1 MKLMQRLPCHRCDLF
16 TFKLRYW
23 RLSVSTFWSDI
34 VVGFSH
40 ISTLEYSTIGILGTL
55 TRKAANSAAQAAVE
69 LAAPVVSKKLFRVKA
84 ERLEV
89 VLPQAAHSANFLLTS
104 VGSLDVSFTAL
115 PDTSSNIMVTLK
127 SLMIEDTDA
136 DLMLASPVDMDVQ
149 TIIPPDSMPTEPD
162 RAISVKL
169 DITAAEFLITKP
181 HYGQILQTLS
191 GNISEGDLFIREG
204 SCLLGDYADK
214 DDSANTDRAERG
226 GKVTHGGGEFVEKP
240 RRINLH
246 VRVAALVLSLFKASD
261 IEPLLRLAAVDSET
275 ILNLI
280 PDEQRMMVHVT
291 LKDLVCDDQRIVS
304 VGRKYRS
311 LIHQPRSTSKT
322 TGDVVAVMYETR
334 GIDSSRV
341 ELKIGSPRIVYIPDM
356 LSEIVDFVTVEN
368 PRITNGQSLSNR
380 TAELDGVEDVVKV
393 DSRGEN
399 DAIEASVVEQSAIA
413 KKCFSL
419 AVSTEKCSI
428 MLVDLGSDC
437 ILHRIDSSVSNKGPV
452 SVAETIVLCGT
463 FNATLKQETAVTTNQ
478 LISLAIDLH
487 VDDFES
493 FTAYG
498 LELRSAVQIIDPTQ
512 MALCFSNAQNS
523 VGQSVVDLRFAVL
536 SALDVTISMRNIA
549 LINAILT
556 SINDSFSKAQEEAV
570 IEDRF
575 LTDDEMRRI
584 RRFAEVLD
592 VDDSERSVH
601 NGISEMP
608 TKDDVFHPPSRHS
621 IGVEKTFNGKQNST
635 SLKLTTP
642 EIRITVVNDLQGCDE
657 AILRF
662 IVRNCMLQ
670 GHRQENCMTSIGS
683 RPFDAFEC
691 SIYTSVLADYFDSSS
706 VRWKTLLL
714 QPWELS
720 LKGSRGP
727 NRRVPSSRPNTVL
740 DIESHPCH
748 LSFSEQFLMSLAS
761 ANRMWTVYAT
771 ASESAFQSLDVNTRT
786 TKSLRKS
793 LAAGAARSFVS
804 SLPYA
809 IENHTGVQIKLEVVG
824 DRGHARTIPSGCIE
838 YFRFEPPRGRGKGG
852 KRLYGQDVNFTR
864 TVVIQYEEDE
874 IRMED
879 LDELLGNPER
889 AHDVDDLVTTQVVRE
904 GKTVV
909 SKRVHSQL
917 SNKSV

>member
-1 MKLMQRLPCHRCDLF
+1 LK
-16 TFKLRYW
+16 
-23 RLSVSTFWSDI
+23 
-34 VVGFSH
+34 
-40 ISTLEYSTIGILGTL
+40 EYSTIGILGTL
-55 TRKAANSAAQAAVE
+55 TRQAANSAAQAAVE
-69 LAAPVVSKKLFRVKA
+69 LAAPVALKKLFRVKA

-89 VLPQAAHSANFLLTS
+89 LLPQAAHSANFFLAS

-115 PDTSSNIMVTLK
+115 PDTSSNIMVALT
-127 SLMIEDTDA
+127 SLMIEDTDV
-136 DLMLASPVDMDVQ
+136 DQMLASPVDMNVQ
-149 TIIPPDSMPTEPD
+149 TIIPPDSMLTELD

-181 HYGQILQTLS
+181 HYGQVLQTLS
-191 GNISEGDLFIREG
+191 GNISEGDMFIRKG
-204 SCLLGDYADK
+204 SCLLGDYADE
-214 DDSANTDRAERG
+214 DDPENINRTESGE
-226 GKVTHGGGEFVEKP
+226 KVTHGGGEFVEKP
-240 RRINLH
+240 RRIILN
-246 VRVAALVLSLFKASD
+246 VKVAALVLSLFKASD

-280 PDEQRMMVHVT
+280 PDEQRMVVRVT

-311 LIHQPRSTSKT
+311 LIYQPRSTSKA
-322 TGDVVAVMYETR
+322 TGDVVAVIYEAK
-334 GIDSSRV
+334 GINLSSV
-341 ELKIGSPRIVYIPDM
+341 DLTIGSPRIVFIPDM
-356 LSEIVDFVTVEN
+356 LSDIVDFVTVEK
-368 PRITNGQSLSNR
+368 PRTTNAQLDHSNK
-380 TAELDGVEDVVKV
+380 TAESVDEVAGVEDVVKV
-393 DSRGEN
+393 DSRGDN
-399 DAIEASVVEQSAIA
+399 DAIEASVVEQSATA
-413 KKCFSL
+413 KKSFSL
-419 AVSTEKCSI
+419 AVSTAKCSI

-437 ILHRIDSSVSNKGPV
+437 ILHNLDSSVSFGGPV

-463 FNATLKQETAVTTNQ
+463 FNATLKQETALSTNQ
-478 LISLAIDLH
+478 PISLAIELH

-512 MALCFSNAQNS
+512 MALYFTNNQNTT
-523 VGQSVVDLRFAVL
+523 GQSVIDLRTAIL
-536 SALDVTISMRNIA
+536 SPLDVTISMCNIA

-556 SINDSFSKAQEEAV
+556 SINDTFSNAQDESFT
-570 IEDRF
+570 EDRF
-575 LTDDEMRRI
+575 LTEDEMRRI
-584 RRFAEVLD
+584 RKFAQALD

-601 NGISEMP
+601 SDMP
-608 TKDDVFHPPSRHS
+608 TKEDVVNPHPQHG
-621 IGVEKTFNGKQNST
+621 IGDGKTFSGKQNST

-657 AILRF
+657 ALLRF

-691 SIYTSVLADYFDSSS
+691 SIYTSVLADYFDASS
-706 VRWKTLLL
+706 VSWKTLLL
-714 QPWELS
+714 QPWDLS

-809 IENHTGVQIKLEVVG
+809 IENHSGVQIKLEVSG
-824 DRGHARTIPSGCIE
+824 DRGLTRIIPSGCIE
-838 YFRFEPPRGRGKGG
+838 YFRFEPPRGRGNGG
-852 KRLYGQDVNFTR
+852 KRLYGQDVNYTR
-864 TVVIQYEEDE
+864 TVVLHFEQHE

-879 LDELLGNPER
+879 LDVLLGKPEL
-889 AHDVDDLVTTQVVRE
+889 AHDVGDLVTTQVVRE

-909 SKRVHSQL
+909 SQICSIPGINLTFFRLCMFRAASTYTTAP
-917 SNKSV
+917 